1 MPRGPS
7 FPFWAFL
14 IALGAA
20 FALLLAGLNVLFVA
34 ATMLV
39 WAGTLWLVQPPPPQE
54 DVKVREG
61 VQLSPAG
68 MRDVIE
74 HLGVGMAILDGNRII
89 VANNEAR
96 EALGSHVVGQ
106 DARVA
111 FRHPAAVDLL
121 NRTTGGSTTIQGLT
135 GQKTSWQ
142 ITRQPLDDRFS
153 LIELINRTSE
163 IDISRAHTDF
173 VANASHELRTPLAS
187 IIGYVETLIDE
198 RATIE
203 PEQSARFHTTVL
215 REAKRLQT
223 LVADLMSLSQ
233 IEAEKHDQ
241 PREELDLVAL
251 ARRAA
256 HDGAGPSN
264 DRLRFTGQ
272 SAPLVVRGDSKQ
284 LEQLVRNLIENALK
298 YGREGTEV
306 SVDLEN
312 DGRGMA
318 VLEVRD
324 HGDGIPSEHIPHL
337 TRRFYRVDP
346 GRSKA
351 TGGTGLGLAIVKH
364 IVERHRG
371 RLDIASRVGD
381 GSTITVKIPLAG

>member
-1 MPRGPS
+1 MSSIRTLPVAGIVL
-7 FPFWAFL
+7 AL
-14 IALGAA
+14 VTGAVMAIAGAN
-20 FALLLAGLNVLFVA
+20 LLLVLA
-34 ATMLV
+34 AMLV
-39 WAGTLWLVQPPPPQE
+39 WIASLWLAQPAPVVVPPE
-54 DVKVREG
+54 EREG
-61 VQLSPAG
+61 VQLTPTG
-68 MRDVIE
+68 MRDLIE
-74 HLGVGMAILDGNRII
+74 HSGVAMAILDGSRII

-96 EALGSHVVGQ
+96 EALGPHVVGQ

-111 FRHPAAVDLL
+111 FRHPAAIDLL
-121 NRTTGGSTTIQGLT
+121 NRTTGGSATIQGLT
-135 GQKTSWQ
+135 GPQTSWQ
-142 ITRQPLDDRFS
+142 MTRQPFDDRFA
-153 LIELINRTSE
+153 LIELINRTAE

-198 RATIE
+198 RETIE
-203 PEQSARFHTTVL
+203 REQSERFHTTVL

-256 HDGAGPSN
+256 RDGAGPN
-264 DRLRFTGQ
+264 NERLQFTGQ
-272 SAPLVVRGDSKQ
+272 SAPLIVRGDMKQ
-284 LEQLVRNLIENALK
+284 LEQLVRNLIENAFK
-298 YGREGTEV
+298 YGRDGTEV

-318 VLEVRD
+318 VLKVRD

-381 GSTITVKIPLAG
+381 GTTITVKIPLAS